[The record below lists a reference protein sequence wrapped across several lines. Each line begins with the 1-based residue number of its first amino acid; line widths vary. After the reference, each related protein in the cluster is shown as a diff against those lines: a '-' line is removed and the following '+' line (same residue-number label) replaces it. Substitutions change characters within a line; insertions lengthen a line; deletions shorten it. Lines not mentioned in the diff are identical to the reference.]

1 MSAKTSFPPIVIRA
15 SAGTGKT
22 YQLANRFLA
31 LIAHGAEPDQ
41 ILATTFTRKAAG
53 EIFDRVLL
61 RLAQA
66 ATSADTRADLAQRID
81 RPDLSQAECETLL
94 HASLR
99 NMHRLRIGTLDSYF
113 GSIASMF
120 ALELGLPAGWSICD
134 EQVDQRLREEAI
146 ETVLGEENVADLLN
160 LMHLLTKGEVN
171 RGVSALVFQTVNSLY
186 KLFAEAPESAWKQLP
201 KPKPLTGDELAAAV
215 LQLESLALPSH
226 KSIQKSRDTDLERI
240 AKEEW
245 GDFIAK
251 GVASKVLADE
261 STFYGKPI
269 DDVARELYQRLIAH
283 SKGLIVSQLAWQ
295 TEATWKLLDKFDR
308 VYLRLKHERRA
319 LRFDDI
325 TLQLARTIDATP
337 LDRLA
342 FRLDAGLAHLLLD
355 EFQDTS
361 LAQWQVLRP
370 VARQMVAGKPSPGAT
385 LAPSFFCVGD
395 VKQAI
400 YGWRGGVAEIFD
412 GICDEL
418 PAITTEAL
426 DCSYRSSPS
435 VMKATNLVFSQ
446 LSKHPN
452 LDHLAEPVAQ
462 WQTNFPRHSTARTEL
477 PGYVELRTAPE
488 AKDDEDST
496 EALQQFAAE
505 EIARLAK
512 RLPDCTIGVLAR
524 TNKTVARLIFLL
536 RKLHVAASEEGGNPL
551 TDSAAVEV
559 ILSLFRVAD
568 HPGDTVARFHLAHSP
583 LAAAIRFERHQDR
596 LDALRLARDV
606 RRRVLDEGY
615 GATVFHYAQLLAP
628 ACSARDQSRLQQ
640 LVELAYQYQPQSTL
654 RGDDFVQFVAGKKVA
669 DPSSARVRVMS
680 IHQSK
685 GLEFDIVVLPELQPR
700 LTGQVEDFVVGRPS
714 PTQNIDV
721 VCRYANR
728 DVQKLLPQRFQ
739 QLFVEAERQDV
750 HESLCMLYVAMT
762 RAVHALHMIVPA
774 AKSNEASLPKTW
786 AGLLRSALAPGLP
799 ATPSTLLWHTGEAH
813 WDQQR
818 HPRPGE
824 TPTKQADEALPAAKF
839 AVTFAPPLAESS
851 RNLERKSPSSLE
863 GGETVTAA
871 RLLEASDPAPKNRGT
886 LFHAWLEQV
895 AWLDAGQLPDD
906 QLQAVA
912 ANLASEIGVVEQL
925 PAVIA
930 EFRGLVAQPAI
941 AAALR
946 KATYEQNAAWAGR
959 SPEFEVLRERQFA
972 VLLDGEILRGTI
984 DRLVLVRS
992 QGQVIAADIV
1002 DFKTDAI
1009 AASDP
1014 KLLASKTEFYLP
1026 QITAYRRAVAKMW
1039 RLGESAITARL
1050 VFLAAG
1056 KVVEL

>member
-1 MSAKTSFPPIVIRA
+1 MNSKASFPPVVIRA

-31 LIAHGAEPDQ
+31 LLTHGAEPDQ

-66 ATSADTRADLAQRID
+66 ATDDAIRADLGQRIG
-81 RPDLSQAECETLL
+81 RKELPQAECEALL
-94 HASLR
+94 HAALR

-134 EQVDQRLREEAI
+134 EQIDGRLREEAI
-146 ETVLGEENVADLLN
+146 EAVLDEENVGDLLN
-160 LMHLLTKGEVN
+160 LMHLLAKGEVK
-171 RGVSALVFQTVNSLY
+171 RGVSALVFQTVASLY
-186 KLFAEAPESAWKQLP
+186 KLSCEAPEAAWKQLP
-201 KPKPLTGDELAAAV
+201 KPKPLTSEQLAAAV
-215 LQLESLALPSH
+215 LQLESLPLPAH
-226 KSIQKSRDTDLERI
+226 KSIHNSRTADLQ
-240 AKEEW
+240 
-245 GDFIAK
+245 FIAGEDWISFISK
-251 GVASKVLADE
+251 GIASKVLAGD
-261 STFYGKPI
+261 STYYGKRI
-269 DDVARELYQRLIAH
+269 EDDARQLYQQLIEHAR
-283 SKGLIVSQLAWQ
+283 GLIVSQLAWQ

-308 VYLRLKHERRA
+308 AYRRLKHERRT

-325 TLQLARTIDATP
+325 TLQLAAASDATP

-342 FRLDAGLAHLLLD
+342 FRLDAGLEHLLLD

-370 VARQMVAGKPSPGAT
+370 VARQMAAGKWQPGAA

-412 GICDEL
+412 GIRDEL
-418 PAITTEAL
+418 PALTTQAL

-435 VMKATNLVFSQ
+435 VIEATNLVFSQ
-446 LSKHPN
+446 LDRHPN
-452 LDHLAEPVAQ
+452 LEHQAEFVAQ
-462 WQTNFPRHSTARTEL
+462 WQAGFPLHSTAKTEL

-488 AKDDEDST
+488 GGEDEDAN
-496 EALQQFAAE
+496 EVLQQFAAE
-505 EIARLAK
+505 EVARLAE
-512 RLPDCTIGVLAR
+512 RLPDCTIGVLVR
-524 TNKTVARLIFLL
+524 QNKTVARLIFLL

-583 LAAAIRFERHQDR
+583 LAVAIGFERFQDN
-596 LDALRLARDV
+596 LDALRLARNV
-606 RRRVLDEGY
+606 RRRLLDEGY

-654 RGDDFVQFVAGKKVA
+654 RSDDFVQFVTGKKIT
-669 DPSSARVRVMS
+669 DPSSARVRVMT

-685 GLEFDIVVLPELQPR
+685 GLEFDVVVLPELQPR
-700 LTGQVEDFVVGRPS
+700 IAGQSDDFVVGRPS

-721 VCRYANR
+721 VCRYAS
-728 DVQKLLPQRFQ
+728 DAVQKLLPPQFQ
-739 QLFVEAERQDV
+739 KLFAEAERQDI

-762 RAVHALHMIVPA
+762 RAVHALHMIVPF
-774 AKSNEASLPKTW
+774 AKATERSIPKTW

-799 ATPSTLLWHTGEAH
+799 ATPATVLWQTGDAN
-813 WDQQR
+813 WDQHR
-818 HPRPGE
+818 AKRASESPAAP
-824 TPTKQADEALPAAKF
+824 ADETFPPVK
-839 AVTFAPPLAESS
+839 FAPPLAESC

-863 GGETVTAA
+863 GGETVPAA
-871 RLLEASDPAPKNRGT
+871 RLFESSDPAPKNRGT
-886 LFHAWLEQV
+886 LFHAWLEQ
-895 AWLDAGQLPDD
+895 AEWLDDALARGVLPDELLR
-906 QLQAVA
+906 QVA
-912 ANLASEIGVVEQL
+912 RELASEIGVVENL
-925 PAVIA
+925 DAMIA

-946 KATYEQNAAWAGR
+946 KSVYEKAETWAKLA
-959 SPEFEVLRERQFA
+959 PEFEVLRERPFA
-972 VLLDGEILRGTI
+972 VLLGGEILRGTI

-992 QGQVIAADIV
+992 QGKVIAADIV

-1009 AASDP
+1009 AADD
-1014 KLLASKTEFYLP
+1014 KTLLASKTEFYLP
-1026 QITAYRRAVAKMW
+1026 QLAAYRRAVAQMW
-1039 RLGESAITARL
+1039 RLPEPSITARI
-1050 VFLAAG
+1050 VFLSAG
-1056 KVVEL
+1056 EVVDL